1 MKTSYESLHKNE
13 TAKFAVREA
22 DWRNGAIVYQVIVD
36 RFAPSQELPAK
47 QHLYADPRKL
57 RKWDETPA
65 RGYSLPEHHVW
76 THELDFW
83 GGDLNSLRSKLKYIM
98 ELGADVLYL
107 NPIHK
112 AFTNHKYDAT
122 DYMEISPEYGTRDDL
137 TALIQATHESGMKI
151 VLDGVFN
158 HMGRQSPIFQSAS
171 TDRKSLY
178 RDWFYFGDE
187 FPRGVRLWA
196 NAPSLP
202 ELNFENLSVC
212 NYIYGDPNSVVRS
225 YLRQGIDGWRL
236 DTAFELGY
244 QYLAELTA
252 AAHVEQ
258 AGSLVVGEIW
268 NYPQEWF
275 PALDAVMNFTLRE
288 TLLQFIKGTLSP
300 AMSGQFISK
309 IIADAGIEPIL
320 KSWLLLDNHD
330 LPRVTAILPDPL
342 DQRLAQALQ
351 FTLPGSPNL
360 YYGSEFGME
369 GGEDPA
375 NRAPMRWDLLTL
387 DNAVLQWHKTLIQ
400 LRKRQRALRIGDYR
414 EVLSSK
420 LLAFE
425 RCTEK
430 TAETLVIVANPTG
443 ETVQEKLLVPDSR
456 IMNGTRMVDLLGN
469 QQPFFIFSAI
479 LDVTVPPKSAL
490 VLQPQ
495 TGPFDGYTPYK
506 RIL

>member
-1 MKTSYESLHKNE
+1 MKISYKSLFESE
-13 TAKFAVREA
+13 AAKFATREA

-36 RFAPSQELPAK
+36 RFAPSQDLAAK

-57 RKWDETPA
+57 KNWDETPA
-65 RGYSLPEHHVW
+65 RGYSLPEHYVW

-83 GGDLNSLRSKLKYIM
+83 GGDLNSLRAKLDYIVG
-98 ELGADVLYL
+98 LGADVLYL

-122 DYMEISPEYGTRDDL
+122 DYMEVSPEYGTRDDL
-137 TALIQATHESGMKI
+137 SALIQAAHTSNMKV

-171 TDRKSLY
+171 KDSKSLY
-178 RDWFYFGDE
+178 RDWFYFGE
-187 FPRGVRLWA
+187 QFPRGVRLWA

-202 ELNFENLSVC
+202 ELNFENFAVC

-244 QYLAELTA
+244 QYLAELTTS
-252 AAHVEQ
+252 AHTEKP
-258 AGSLVVGEIW
+258 GSLVVGEIW

-288 TLLQFIKGTLSP
+288 TLLQFLSGKLSP
-300 AMSGQFISK
+300 AMTGAFIMK
-309 IIADAGIEPIL
+309 LIADAGIEPIL
-320 KSWLLLDNHD
+320 KSWILLDNHD
-330 LPRVTAILPDPL
+330 LPRLTTTLPDSR
-342 DQRLAQALQ
+342 DRRLAQVLQ

-360 YYGSEFGME
+360 YYGSELGME

-375 NRAPMRWDLLTL
+375 NRAPMRWDLLTPE
-387 DNAVLQWHKTLIQ
+387 NEVLQWHKQLIQ
-400 LRKRQRALRIGDYR
+400 LHKTHRALRIGDYR
-414 EVLSSK
+414 TVLSEK

-430 TAETLVIVANPTG
+430 AAETLIIVANPA
-443 ETVQEKLLVPDSR
+443 EEEVHEKLLVPDSR
-456 IMNGTRMVDLLGN
+456 IMNGTHFVDLLGST
-469 QQPFFIFSAI
+469 QPSVLFSAI
-479 LDVTVPPKSAL
+479 LDVRVPPKSAL

-495 TGPFDGYTPYK
+495 VGPFDGYTPYK
-506 RIL
+506 RIP